1 MPLVGNK
8 CAFIY
13 LASVYEEK
21 KIVMLKFLQSICTP
35 EGIFPPDLM
44 SLMKD
49 FCESDPSLKASTK
62 VSQIIIKLFKCD
74 VQFKGGERW
83 SRCMDE
89 DEKVIQLVMIG

>member
-1 MPLVGNK
+1 
-8 CAFIY
+8 
-13 LASVYEEK
+13 
-21 KIVMLKFLQSICTP
+21 
-35 EGIFPPDLM
+35 M

-89 DEKVIQLVMIG
+89 DEKVIQLVMIGWVGIGQDGLVWDRMGWDRTGQDRMR